1 MNILA
6 ILIIIILITATVIG
20 VIVGLVKGFT
30 KVNSWGLEFLLSVAL
45 SVAVGGIFVNSAAES
60 NEGAI
65 SGGIITIIFAVVFVV
80 AFLFLFKLL
89 RLIFSSLIKRKLEK
103 AKLSTA
109 DASNSEESDDED
121 DEDDEDEPEK
131 VRKPS
136 AGFVGFLNR
145 IFGAVTLGI
154 KCFVAVGAV
163 ASFVLV
169 ALDLTQLDFISSMA
183 DIYESSVYLGF
194 KPLFMDCFIVGA
206 IMIAIHCGYKSG
218 ISNALWS
225 LVILGLVA
233 AAGYASYN
241 LAFHSEAFAPA
252 IDSIANALINMV
264 PEGVS
269 EANELFRTVAQCILT
284 AGIFLLMLVII
295 ILMSVFVPR
304 LMEGLREN
312 KVFYAIDGI
321 IGAICSTVI
330 VLGVLFG
337 VGVVLQPIYDL
348 PMLEKL
354 TSYFADSKIATY
366 FYDKNLLAMF
376 GVIVPIRDYL
386 T

>member
-30 KVNSWGLEFLLSVAL
+30 KVNSWGVEFLLSVAL
-45 SVAVGGIFVNSAAES
+45 SVAVGGIFANSAAES

-103 AKLSTA
+103 AKQSTA
-109 DASNSEESDDED
+109 EASNSEESDDE
-121 DEDDEDEPEK
+121 EDEDEPEK

-218 ISNALWS
+218 ISNALWL

-241 LAFHSEAFAPA
+241 LAFHSETFAPA
-252 IDSIANALINMV
+252 IDSIANALVNMV

-295 ILMSVFVPR
+295 ILIAVFVPR

-354 TSYFADSKIATY
+354 TSYFTGSKIATY

>member
-30 KVNSWGLEFLLSVAL
+30 KVKSWGVEFLLSVAL
-45 SVAVGGIFVNSAAES
+45 SVAVGGIFANSAAES
-60 NEGAI
+60 NENAI

-103 AKLSTA
+103 AKQSTA
-109 DASNSEESDDED
+109 EASSSEESDDED
-121 DEDDEDEPEK
+121 EEDEPEK
-131 VRKPS
+131 ERKPS

-145 IFGAVTLGI
+145 IFGAVTLGV

-163 ASFVLV
+163 ASFILV
-169 ALDLTQLDFISSMA
+169 ALDLTQLDFVNGMA

-206 IMIAIHCGYKSG
+206 IMIAIHCGYTSG

-241 LAFHSEAFAPA
+241 LAFHSETFAPA
-252 IDSIANALINMV
+252 IDSIANALMNMV

-337 VGVVLQPIYDL
+337 VGAVLQPIYDL

-354 TSYFADSKIATY
+354 TSYFTDSKIATY

-376 GVIVPIRDYL
+376 GVVVPIRDYL